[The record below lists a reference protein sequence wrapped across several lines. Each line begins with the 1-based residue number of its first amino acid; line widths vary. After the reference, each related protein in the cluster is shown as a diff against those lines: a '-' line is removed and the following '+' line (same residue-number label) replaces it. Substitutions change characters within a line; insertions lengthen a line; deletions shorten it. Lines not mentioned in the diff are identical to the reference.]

1 MPGRAPVEP
10 GGRPP
15 AAARVVRA
23 EVTHEAISAEEL
35 AAQVCHA
42 AAGAVVTFSGV
53 VRDHDQGRG
62 VTGIEYSA
70 HPTAGEVV
78 ARIAA
83 QVAAGCGAGAEAEAR
98 VTALGL
104 VHRVGELAVGETAL
118 AVAVSAPHRAQA
130 FAVCS
135 ELVEEVKRQ
144 LPVWKRQYFT
154 DGTSQWSNMA

>member
-1 MPGRAPVEP
+1 MPGSAPVEP

-15 AAARVVRA
+15 GAARVVRA

-35 AAQVCHA
+35 AAQVCDA

-83 QVAAGCGAGAEAEAR
+83 QVAASRGAGAEAG

-130 FAVCS
+130 FAACS

-144 LPVWKRQYFT
+144 LPVWKRQHFT

>member
-1 MPGRAPVEP
+1 M
-10 GGRPP
+10 
-15 AAARVVRA
+15 VRA
-23 EVTHEAISAEEL
+23 EVTRAVVSTEEL
-35 AAQVCHA
+35 AAQVSRA

-62 VTGIEYSA
+62 VTAIEYSA
-70 HPTAGEVV
+70 HPTAGEVI

-83 QVAAGCGAGAEAEAR
+83 QAAAAHGAGPDAG

-130 FAVCS
+130 FAACS
-135 ELVEEVKRQ
+135 GLVEEVKRQ
-144 LPVWKRQYFT
+144 LPVWKRQHFT